1 MFAYYSNLAIKL
13 KKKITVSLVCTA
25 LVLAGII
32 LIPNAFAENVP
43 VWVKNTA
50 GWWATDAISE
60 TEFVNAVE
68 FLVKEDIIQ
77 VDTSQT
83 SETSQGVPVWVKN
96 TAGWWATDAISET
109 EFVNAIAYLI
119 NVGIINIES
128 SKSPELI
135 AEMWVNDQ
143 INDDEFLRNVEN
155 LIEKDIIPASTN
167 TSDLPDWLVNNA
179 GWWAARILTNSD
191 FSFDPGYIKENI
203 YPCTKFSAD
212 ISCISVTTNSN
223 GFRGG
228 LFLESK
234 ASETDFRIFA
244 VGGSNTFGVAVE
256 ENEIWVTHLQQISN
270 EKIKNKKVEVIN
282 AGMHGATAESEYGLI
297 KHKLSSFD
305 PDLIIMYDGLND
317 SLEHNNMPAE
327 KTIQNWKS
335 VCELGKENNFGVII
349 IIQPIVVTDQRVLT
363 DQEITSSF
371 SSFGT
376 KISDEYLQKSQQY
389 VDAFEELDEVCTKTA
404 DFRRIFDYVQE
415 PIFWDGVYTLS
426 FGHKIL
432 AENIFSVISPIYFGE
447 TYSVI
452 HNNLNS
458 VNNEPGT
465 DVVYA
470 VGSDLSGRN
479 FDNLNLENAVFDSAD
494 LSNTSFKNTN
504 IDGAR
509 FAFAN
514 LDNSNLLNRIDLSNI
529 NLVDADLSN
538 TSLKGKDLSGTNLSF
553 VDLSGHDLTDTNL
566 TAVNLSHAKISN
578 TSLKGKDLSDT
589 ILTGA
594 DLTDT
599 ILTGADLSGAN
610 LSYVDLSE
618 HDLTDTNLSDT
629 FLLRTNLS
637 GIDLR
642 SIPLTDADFRYADL
656 SGTSLSD
663 SLLVNNN
670 FDHATLSN
678 IDFAGKDLSNSSF
691 QQAKLEGSDMQ
702 DTNLTSSVF
711 IQVDFTKIK
720 NKSLAGSD
728 FTTASFAHSNL
739 SGVNISAVILKQ
751 TNFWNADLS
760 SVDFT
765 GVSNGLMNGMLFT
778 QANLSNSNFEGLFLG
793 PQGQYKTVLKDKAYL
808 ASQDEA
814 TVYEALFEEEVCLYL
829 FCSKIRVL
837 ILTFEAR
844 GNDLIVNWIL
854 FNNFD
859 EVNFENANFK
869 NTILWNASFAS
880 ANLTNVDLSGAD
892 LSGADLS
899 GADLSGADLSGAN
912 LYLAD
917 LSGANLTNAN
927 LSGAVLTD
935 TLTESTIL
943 KCKNHPICLNE

>member
-1 MFAYYSNLAIKL
+1 
-13 KKKITVSLVCTA
+13 
-25 LVLAGII
+25 
-32 LIPNAFAENVP
+32 
-43 VWVKNTA
+43 
-50 GWWATDAISE
+50 
-60 TEFVNAVE
+60 
-68 FLVKEDIIQ
+68 
-77 VDTSQT
+77 
-83 SETSQGVPVWVKN
+83 
-96 TAGWWATDAISET
+96 
-109 EFVNAIAYLI
+109 
-119 NVGIINIES
+119 
-128 SKSPELI
+128 
-135 AEMWVNDQ
+135 MWVNGH

-191 FSFDPGYIKENI
+191 FSFDPGYVKEQI

-212 ISCISVTTNSN
+212 ISCISVATNSH
-223 GFRGG
+223 GFRGDE
-228 LFLESK
+228 FQEQK
-234 ASETDFRIFA
+234 HETDFRIFA

-270 EKIKNKKVEVIN
+270 EKIKNKKIEVIN

-317 SLEHNNMPAE
+317 ILEHNNTPAE

-349 IIQPIVVTDQRVLT
+349 IIQPIVITDQRVLT

-371 SSFGT
+371 SSFGV
-376 KISDEYLQKSQQY
+376 KISDEYMQKSQQY

-415 PIFWDGVYTLS
+415 PVFWDGAYTLG

-529 NLVDADLSN
+529 NLTDVDLSN
-538 TSLKGKDLSGTNLSF
+538 TGLKGKDLSGTNLSF

-578 TSLKGKDLSDT
+578 TSLKGKDLTDT

-618 HDLTDTNLSDT
+618 HDLTGTNLSDT
-629 FLLRTNLS
+629 FLQRTNLS

-642 SIPLTDADFRYADL
+642 SIPFTDADFRYVDL
-656 SGTSLSD
+656 SESKLPD
-663 SLLVNNN
+663 SILVNNS
-670 FDHATLSN
+670 FDYARLSN
-678 IDFAGKDLSNSSF
+678 IDFAGKDLSKSSF
-691 QQAKLEGSDMQ
+691 RQVELEGSDMQ
-702 DTNLTSSVF
+702 NVNLFFSQFS
-711 IQVDFTKIK
+711 QVDFTKIK
-720 NKSLAGSD
+720 NKSLAGAD
-728 FTTASFAHSNL
+728 LTIAAFAHSNL
-739 SGVNISAVILKQ
+739 SGIDLSDAIIYE
-751 TNFWNADLS
+751 TNF
-760 SVDFT
+760 
-765 GVSNGLMNGMLFT
+765 GK
-778 QANLSNSNFEGLFLG
+778 ANLSGQDFTVISETIHGSVFIEAILPDSNFEGLLLG
-793 PQGQYKTVLKDKAYL
+793 PQIQHQNVYKNKAYL
-808 ASQDEA
+808 MSGVQSAESESRISQLFGDYSTLSA
-814 TVYEALFEEEVCLYL
+814 NRANTVTILSAEVSGTDLVVSY
-829 FCSKIRVL
+829 VL
-837 ILTFEAR
+837 M
-844 GNDLIVNWIL
+844 
-854 FNNFD
+854 NNFARA
-859 EVNFENANFK
+859 NLENANFK
-869 NTILWNASFAS
+869 NTILWHANFLS
-880 ANLTNVDLSGAD
+880 ANLINAD

-899 GADLSGADLSGAN
+899 KAL
-912 LYLAD
+912 LA
-917 LSGANLTNAN
+917 NAN
-927 LSGAVLTD
+927 LSGANLQNANLSAANLQNANLSGANLSGVVYD
-935 TLTESTIL
+935 KYTIL
-943 KCKNHPICLNE
+943 TCENHPICLNE